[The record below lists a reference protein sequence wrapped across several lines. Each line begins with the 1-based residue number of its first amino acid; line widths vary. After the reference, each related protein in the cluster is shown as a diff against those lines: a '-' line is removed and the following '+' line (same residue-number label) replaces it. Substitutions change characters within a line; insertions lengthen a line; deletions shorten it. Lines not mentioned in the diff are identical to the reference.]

1 MGSDTLVKA
10 IFLDFD
16 GTIIDSSKDLAN
28 SINFMLKSLGL
39 KTFEIDLIRSWIGG
53 GATKLVQKALNEAG
67 GEFSDEALQ
76 IFLSHYE
83 KNLIN
88 QTYLYDGVKD
98 TLLELKKDYILTL
111 ITNKPYKFVN
121 PILKHF
127 DLDIFEI
134 VLGGD
139 SLEYKKPH
147 PYPLEYCMDK
157 LNLKPDE
164 VVMVGDSFNDIEAAK
179 NAGVKSIL
187 VTYGFDEE
195 IDADYK
201 INNFKDIKK
210 CLK

>member
-1 MGSDTLVKA
+1 MKKA

-16 GTIIDSSKDLAN
+16 GTIIDSSIDLAN

-67 GEFSDEALQ
+67 SEFSDEALQ

-83 KNLIN
+83 KNLTN
-88 QTYLYDGVKD
+88 NTYLYDDVKE

-147 PYPLEYCMDK
+147 PYPLIYCMDK

>member
-1 MGSDTLVKA
+1 MKA
-10 IFLDFD
+10 IFFDFD
-16 GTIIDSSKDLAN
+16 GTIIDSSIDLAN
-28 SINFMLKSLGL
+28 SINFMLKELNL
-39 KTFEIDLIRSWIGG
+39 KTFNIDLIRSWIGG
-53 GATKLVQKALNEAG
+53 GATKLVQKALDEAK
-67 GEFSDEALQ
+67 GEFSNKALD

-83 KNLIN
+83 NNLIN
-88 QTYLYDGVKD
+88 HTYLYDDVKD

-134 VLGGD
+134 ILGGD

-157 LNLKPDE
+157 LNLTTDE
-164 VVMVGDSFNDIEAAK
+164 VIMVGDSFNDIEAAK
-179 NAGVKSIL
+179 NAKIKSIL
-187 VTYGFDEE
+187 VTYGFDENIE
-195 IDADYK
+195 ADYK
-201 INNFKDIKK
+201 IDNFKDIKK

>member
-1 MGSDTLVKA
+1 MIKS

-16 GTIIDSSKDLAN
+16 GTIIDSSIDLAN
-28 SINFMLKSLGL
+28 SINFMLESLGL
-39 KTFEIDLIRSWIGG
+39 KTFEIDLIRTWIGG

-67 GEFSDEALQ
+67 GEFSDEALK

-83 KNLIN
+83 KNLTN
-88 QTYLYDGVKD
+88 NTYLYDNVKE

-111 ITNKPYKFVN
+111 ITNKPYKFVS
-121 PILKHF
+121 PILKYF

-187 VTYGFDEE
+187 VTYGFDED
-195 IDADYK
+195 IKADYK